1 MNTSLGKRL
10 LSILLV
16 AVMVLGM
23 VPVLGTPKVEAATN
37 YVSTENLIRGLP
49 YPAGRL
55 ETSLSSN
62 MNGLWL
68 IMSSVVRGGD
78 GSTAGTF
85 GYVLDP
91 HRPESGEASFP
102 DGYDPATHSA
112 GYVGYAVRPASTD
125 DINRAQ
131 PLGRDYYT
139 KIAGNMGTCTFQT
152 MDGRYWVFEGIS
164 GNTKWTALRL
174 KTWSY
179 NFTITSASNG
189 LYRINNGIHY
199 INSNS
204 WTFRGNREST
214 SEAVKNPQRLFR
226 FYRVSEEMLALRD
239 TLQEALVYVV
249 DNSTGRFNQEKHTA
263 YLDLLCSAAN
273 DYTSINSARAGSMV
287 TTADKQKIEEDKKKI
302 LNAMAELK
310 LSDTMENQPYD
321 VVLDY
326 GKPIEVD
333 LSGIQ
338 STISKRSGTSL
349 QYVGSLFTG
358 EQGQIQETI
367 PEGLTYN
374 AAGQSYETD
383 MGIFSMTTDRILR
396 YTPKTFMD
404 RAETFYAVHKIAT
417 TSDPNYVGYLLTKV
431 QLLPATRVYYEA
443 EDFTGQIAYI
453 QKTTDKAGFVTKD
466 ETWETEGNS
475 LNTMQTATPTD
486 KDLVIPDYS
495 DRKDVLFFSFDD
507 TDADDKRYELPQ
519 YKGTHFDQS
528 TWSGG
533 SAKFVNTTTISN
545 GVLTI
550 VPKVNVPQT
559 EYVDTNGK
567 PGSGSVSLHPDC
579 SKDGK
584 MFSDQTQKALNYDSS
599 GAEVFQIRFKMKN
612 LDTRID
618 ENNNKTTPYFG
629 LHIWCTDK
637 NGQPFKNSKGIED
650 AARCVETY
658 NYDPSLLNADE
669 FVTWTFHL
677 GNQFAN
683 VGTIWGVRA
692 YFGNTFGSLEG
703 KEGYLKVDYMY
714 MGPADMAPYRE
725 SYGYDPSYEEVTQLS
740 NGASLYTE
748 GNGVP
753 TPAVPDPANYTQAKF
768 SFTGTGFDIIS
779 RTGED
784 QATIRVEIF
793 DKEGCTQNDLVV
805 SATVNLKGEKEMYQI
820 PVYSKENLPYGTYWV
835 KVSVNDE
842 INYPALPQLSRGNQ
856 FYFDGLIIYD
866 PVDPNTDPQVLS
878 AYKADGEAYPI
889 TKELRDILLTGPDF
903 NALDKNVNGTVNGAV
918 FVDYESVPK
927 VTVPAID
934 EDGNHTGA
942 TEDVTDGSLSITN
955 HVTSDVVTYDKVGP
969 KNEVYLG
976 LQQAV
981 AFKLVVYSQE
991 LPHRIDVGCKAIME
1005 SGGILDIETANA
1017 EGRST
1022 GIYSRPLSGGSVR
1035 YFSLPLCKEVFA
1047 EETID
1052 GKPCYTTYIMIRN
1065 KASTNQASQD
1075 AVLSITDIKVA
1086 YTQEPN
1092 PRDMR
1097 NDSGAGAASG
1107 AELLSLRENTG
1118 NSSVELPTDEFKP
1131 IGFVVD
1137 GLILDVVDSLL
1148 QEYDTVEEESA
1159 EAEVADL
1166 AFAGASVSLQS
1177 DLAINYKVNESFF
1190 TEMGYHDPYVVIEDN
1205 GMQVILRDY
1214 EVKDGKY
1221 AFIYRNIAPHRIG
1234 DTVTATL
1241 YAYYGDT
1248 LYCSE
1253 SKDYSVADY
1262 CYNML
1267 GKTAGIDSYAKLRT
1281 LLVDILL
1288 YGAKTQE
1295 YMSYRLDSL
1304 CTGRLTEEQLACGTA
1319 ECRELE
1325 NHRDQAYETIE
1336 NPEVQWKGA
1345 GLNLR
1350 ESVAIRFKIE
1360 AKSYEDLV
1368 VKITVAGKTY
1378 SIYAKDFDHRE
1389 DGTYVHFK
1397 TINAAQMSEPVYATV
1412 YRDGQQVSHTICYS
1426 IESYAYSKQNDSTI
1440 PHLADLVKR
1449 MMCYGDSTKAYVEQ

>member
-10 LSILLV
+10 LSILLA

-23 VPVLGTPKVEAATN
+23 VPVLGTPKVEAAAN

-62 MNGLWL
+62 MDGLWL
-68 IMSSVVRGGD
+68 IMSSVARGGD

-91 HRPESGEASFP
+91 DRPESGEASFP
-102 DGYDPATHSA
+102 DGYNPATHSA

-152 MDGRYWVFEGIS
+152 MDGRYWAFEGIS
-164 GNTKWTALRL
+164 DNTTWTALRL

-199 INSNS
+199 IYSNS
-204 WTFRGNREST
+204 WTFRGNRQST
-214 SEAVKNPQRLFR
+214 TEAVKNPQRLFR

-249 DNSTGRFNQEKHTA
+249 DNSTGRFNQDKHAA

-404 RAETFYAVHKIAT
+404 RAETFYAVHKITT

-431 QLLPATRVYYEA
+431 QLLPANIMYYEA
-443 EDFTGQIAYI
+443 ESFR
-453 QKTTDKAGFVTKD
+453 
-466 ETWETEGNS
+466 
-475 LNTMQTATPTD
+475 
-486 KDLVIPDYS
+486 DL
-495 DRKDVLFFSFDD
+495 FSFEEKVTSSTGSVSINTTLPPSVGTAENELQTTTPIGQVRRFGDYTQRRD
-507 TDADDKRYELPQ
+507 VVFFDFDNSPAAQQRYKLPQ
-519 YKGTHFDQS
+519 Y
-528 TWSGG
+528 
-533 SAKFVNTTTISN
+533 N
-545 GVLTI
+545 GVNFDTSVWEYNSKLHTAPAI
-550 VPKVNVPQT
+550 NHTEGTLSISSILDPNSPAIKEHHAIYTDTSKVGT
-559 EYVDTNGK
+559 
-567 PGSGSVSLHPDC
+567 SGNL
-579 SKDGK
+579 
-584 MFSDQTQKALNYDSS
+584 LNYDMTQ
-599 GAEVFQIRFKMKN
+599 AEIFQIRFKMEKN
-612 LDTRID
+612 YAYTNEQYLGLHLWGKDASGNWLSDAARSIFNYYYDSNILTNGEYVTISVPLGYQVS
-618 ENNNKTTPYFG
+618 NLKTLTGVRPYFG
-629 LHIWCTDK
+629 MISNKSNADRGRVTIDYIYIGPRDCAPTEE
-637 NGQPFKNSKGIED
+637 NYGED
-650 AARCVETY
+650 ASYC
-658 NYDPSLLNADE
+658 NDP
-669 FVTWTFHL
+669 
-677 GNQFAN
+677 G
-683 VGTIWGVRA
+683 
-692 YFGNTFGSLEG
+692 
-703 KEGYLKVDYMY
+703 
-714 MGPADMAPYRE
+714 
-725 SYGYDPSYEEVTQLS
+725 LS
-740 NGASLYTE
+740 NGSSLYFE
-748 GNGVP
+748 GKGIQLNE
-753 TPAVPDPANYTQAKF
+753 TTKAYTKISF
-768 SFTGTGFDIIS
+768 SFTGTGVDVISQTGPEQGDIMCNVYS
-779 RTGED
+779 DEAKTMLAYTE
-784 QATIRVEIF
+784 RV
-793 DKEGCTQNDLVV
+793 N
-805 SATVNLKGEKEMYQI
+805 AKGEQDLYQI
-820 PVYSKENLPYGTYWV
+820 PLLNIRNLEYGTYYVDIFV
-835 KVSVNDE
+835 KAPVNLP
-842 INYPALPQLSRGNQ
+842 NYPMLYQGNQ
-856 FYFDGLIIYD
+856 FYLDAVRIYD
-866 PVDPNTDPQVLS
+866 PLGSENPS
-878 AYKADGEAYPI
+878 AYYSDGEAEHTI
-889 TKELRDILLTGPDF
+889 VNIRDILLSRD
-903 NALDKNVNGTVNGAV
+903 TVLGGGQTMFGAV
-918 FVDYESVPK
+918 YLDESKNNGNTTDAIATYEK
-927 VTVPAID
+927 I
-934 EDGNHTGA
+934 
-942 TEDVTDGSLSITN
+942 
-955 HVTSDVVTYDKVGP
+955 GP
-969 KNEVYLG
+969 KNELYLG
-976 LQQAV
+976 QKQKVAMQLKIRSDRLPETIAV
-981 AFKLVVYSQE
+981 AIKSITGDPVAVCVGLVPGKIQTAINAAAKRTYLYTEASAAQYFELEFHTTDFVYQDGYYSTY
-991 LPHRIDVGCKAIME
+991 M
-1005 SGGILDIETANA
+1005 IL
-1017 EGRST
+1017 ST
-1022 GIYSRPLSGGSVR
+1022 DCNEITNTMASSV
-1035 YFSLPLCKEVFA
+1035 V
-1047 EETID
+1047 
-1052 GKPCYTTYIMIRN
+1052 
-1065 KASTNQASQD
+1065 
-1075 AVLSITDIKVA
+1075 SITDIKIGFGHQTA
-1086 YTQEPN
+1086 KRSP
-1092 PRDMR
+1092 
-1097 NDSGAGAASG
+1097 GATEVTFPVDADFVEFVNA
-1107 AELLSLRENTG
+1107 L
-1118 NSSVELPTDEFKP
+1118 VELPNDP
-1131 IGFVVD
+1131 MP
-1137 GLILDVVDSLL
+1137 
-1148 QEYDTVEEESA
+1148 EEG
-1159 EAEVADL
+1159 V

-1177 DLAINYKVNESFF
+1177 DLAIHFKAKETLF
-1190 TEMGYHDPYVVIEDN
+1190 TEEGYHSPYVVINDN
-1205 GMQVILRDY
+1205 GTEVILRDY

-1248 LYCSE
+1248 LHCSE

-1267 GKTAGIDSYAKLRT
+1267 GKTAGIDSYAKLRA

-1304 CTGRLTEEQLACGTA
+1304 CTGRLTEEQLAWGTA

-1336 NPEVQWKGA
+1336 NPEVQWRGA

-1360 AKSYEDLV
+1360 AESYEDLV

-1426 IESYAYSKQNDSTI
+1426 IESYAYSKQNDPI

-1449 MMCYGDSTKAYVEQ
+1449 MMCYGDSTKAYVG